1 MSSNNNTNFDYKE
14 LIISQLDI
22 LRKDESSN
30 GNPFKAKAYSLVIN
44 QLKICIHPIYSFDD
58 LKNVTGIGEKIH
70 KKIEEIFST
79 NKLKKA
85 EAILAN
91 PSNNSKQIFENVYGI
106 GPTKSKDLVERYNIR
121 TILELR
127 NAVKSDPSILND
139 KQKIG
144 LQYYE
149 DLIQRIPRK
158 EMDIHNEYI
167 TTKINQISKGKLKC
181 CIVGSYRRQSESS
194 GDIDVL
200 ITATNSELS
209 ELEINALFVN
219 CVNSMM
225 KETYIIEVLAN
236 GSKKN
241 MSICRLGKD
250 GVARRLDLLLTPISE
265 YYYSILYFTGSQSFN
280 IKMRSK
286 ALEMSYSL
294 NEHGLTYIG
303 NSKSKALP
311 SLPKINSEKDVFDFL
326 KMDYLKPENRV

>member
-1 MSSNNNTNFDYKE
+1 MSSSNNTNFDYKE
-14 LIISQLDI
+14 SIISQLDI

-44 QLKICIHPIYSFDD
+44 QLKICTHPIYSFDD

-91 PSNNSKQIFENVYGI
+91 PTHNSKQIFENVYGI
-106 GPTKSKDLVERYNIR
+106 GPTKSKELVERYNIR

-250 GVARRLDLLLTPISE
+250 GSR
-265 YYYSILYFTGSQSFN
+265 
-280 IKMRSK
+280 
-286 ALEMSYSL
+286 
-294 NEHGLTYIG
+294 
-303 NSKSKALP
+303 
-311 SLPKINSEKDVFDFL
+311 
-326 KMDYLKPENRV
+326 